1 MTRVLTGVLGAIV
14 LLTSLTAPAT
24 AENLPA
30 PPMNVTL
37 PLPSANSFSISTAFG
52 PSDGL
57 LYVWNGAQVLKQ
69 DAPLSSSFTSIGNVG
84 SGSADAGPL
93 AFSRDGSQLL
103 AGNGAGGF
111 LGGVHSGQIFT
122 LPAAG
127 GDSNLA
133 AGNVPYQ
140 DRFLAAN
147 VGVSNDL
154 YFVDQGNASFTASS
168 VSVFNAANG
177 ANSPLINSI
186 PGASSAMAID
196 SLGRLYVGIGFGP
209 QRGELRRF
217 EQAALENA
225 FASST
230 PLAWNSGELFNSLD
244 NNSGAG
250 MFFDARGVLFV
261 GGPNGFAIFDQNG
274 NVNTYDNGG
283 FTNLDYDPVH
293 DLVLVTTF
301 GGNYQGMYPASMF
314 QVPEPGTWALM
325 LVGAAALLAVR
336 QKRRG

>member
-14 LLTSLTAPAT
+14 LLTSWAAPAT

-30 PPMNVTL
+30 PPMSVTL
-37 PLPSANSFSISTAFG
+37 PLPSANSFAVSAAFG

-57 LYVWNGAQVLKQ
+57 MYVWNGAQILKQ
-69 DAPLSSSFTSIGNVG
+69 DAPLSSSFTAIGNVG

-93 AFSRDGSQLL
+93 AFSRDGSMLL

-168 VSVFNAANG
+168 VSVFNAATG
-177 ANSPLINSI
+177 ANDPLINSI
-186 PGASSAMAID
+186 PGASSAMTID

-209 QRGELRRF
+209 QRGQLRRF
-217 EQAALENA
+217 EQAALEDA
-225 FASST
+225 FAAST
-230 PLAWNSGELFNSLD
+230 PLEWTSGELFNSLD

-261 GGPNGFAIFDQNG
+261 GGPNGFTIFDQNG

-283 FTNLDYDPVH
+283 FTNLDYDPVN

-301 GGNYQGMYPASMF
+301 GGNWQGLYPASMF
-314 QVPEPGTWALM
+314 HVPEPGTWALM
-325 LVGAAALLAVR
+325 LAGAVALVAAR
-336 QKRRG
+336 KKRRG